1 MVDSGLN
8 FETGNMQ
15 NNDKTY
21 SSLTDINNINLFTTS
36 FQLNVELKEENE
48 MQKMQEVKMQMFVYS
63 NEDDHYSEIIDS
75 MFLDNSNRII
85 KQDTLSIQEQ
95 TYGMTIISGFVV
107 LTMFFVVIYLQYRNK
122 KFEKRKKF
130 IIQEDD
136 K

>member
-36 FQLNVELKEENE
+36 FQLNVESKEENE
-48 MQKMQEVKMQMFVYS
+48 VQKMQEVKMQMFVYS

-85 KQDTLSIQEQ
+85 KQDTSSVQEQ
-95 TYGMTIISGFVV
+95 TYGVTIISGFVV

-136 K
+136 

>member
-85 KQDTLSIQEQ
+85 KQDTLSVQEQ

-136 K
+136 